1 MLIALGSAKGSP
13 GVSTLAS
20 ALGSVWHGPVIV
32 ADCDPAGGD
41 MSLRHRDRHGQPLDP
56 ERGLLSL
63 AAAARRGIDPSDVYD
78 HVQTLAGG
86 LDVLAGV
93 SRPEQLTGVGPVW
106 PSVAGAFRELPDS
119 DVIVDC
125 GRVTAGTPV
134 LPLLTAA
141 DVVAIVVQPNV
152 ENYAHLRERL
162 RWLVE
167 PLRMGD
173 VGSVPVGVVLVTS
186 ASDKSAM
193 RDLNRL
199 LEYDGLQVSVVGRIA
214 DDVKAADA
222 LAGRRQRRIDRSLLI
237 RSAREVA
244 GAIVGLATDR
254 RYTPSGR
261 G

>member
-13 GVSTLAS
+13 GVSTLAA
-20 ALGSVWHGPVIV
+20 ALGAVWHGPVVV

-41 MSLRHRDRHGQPLDP
+41 VSLLQRDRYGQPLDP

-63 AAAARRGIDPSDVYD
+63 AAAARRGIDPGDVYD

-106 PSVAGAFRELPDS
+106 PTVAEAFRALPDS

-141 DVVAIVVQPNV
+141 DAVVLVVRPNV

-167 PLRMGD
+167 PLRLGEI
-173 VGSVPVGVVLVTS
+173 GSVPVGIVLVTA
-186 ASDKSAM
+186 ASDKAAA

-199 LEYDGLQVSVVGRIA
+199 LEYDGLRASVIGRIA
-214 DDVKAADA
+214 DDSKAADA

-244 GAIVGLATDR
+244 GAISGLATDR
-254 RYTPSGR
+254 YSPTGR